1 MRRPPGATNRGV
13 HEQPKQHD
21 GEHHPP
27 GLSPADLQKGGF
39 EARVRPHREH
49 SDQEN
54 QRLSGPAPG
63 EMVEQVVRE
72 LAQREHEDQVEEKL
86 EWGDLFLLGLI
97 HLTPHAC
104 RSLSKSAD

>member
-1 MRRPPGATNRGV
+1 
-13 HEQPKQHD
+13 
-21 GEHHPP
+21 
-27 GLSPADLQKGGF
+27 
-39 EARVRPHREH
+39 
-49 SDQEN
+49 
-54 QRLSGPAPG
+54 
-63 EMVEQVVRE
+63 MVEQVVRE